1 MNNILTILVALF
13 CLGLIFRKK
22 YIEMEAKSAQINIL
36 TQTPDEIIPIKKQ
49 PLPKNFA
56 DVNQAFKQGEMEFA
70 RGNTE
75 LAERWFIK
83 TLALYEHH
91 EEAMNRLGVIAIQ
104 KNELLKAELL
114 YRRLISLNLRE
125 PAYYGNYG
133 RALYNQGKLEEACR
147 AYEMAV
153 TLDPSKANRF
163 ISLGQIYY
171 EMGKYDLTLEKFLE
185 AHRLEPRNLQFMEL
199 IADLYELMGKYIEL
213 EGFLGKILALI
224 PYDEKI
230 QKRLDG
236 IKRQE
241 KKSEVKEGLPV

>member
-1 MNNILTILVALF
+1 MKNIFAILIALA
-13 CLGLIFRKK
+13 CLSLLLRKK
-22 YIEMEAKSAQINIL
+22 YLEIPGEKPAAIAD
-36 TQTPDEIIPIKKQ
+36 TADEIVPVKKQ

-56 DVNQAFKQGEMEFA
+56 DVNQAFRKGEMEFA
-70 RGNTE
+70 RGNIE
-75 LAERWFIK
+75 LAEKWFIK

-91 EEAMNRLGVIAIQ
+91 EEALNRLGVIAIQ

-114 YRRLISLNLRE
+114 YRRLLSLNLKE

-133 RALYNQGKLEEACR
+133 RALYTQGKLGSAAQ

-171 EMGKYDLTLEKFLE
+171 EMEKYGHALEKFLE
-185 AHRLEPRNLQFMEL
+185 AHRLEPRNLQYMEL
-199 IADLYELMGKYIEL
+199 ISDLYETMGKFSEL
-213 EGFLGKILALI
+213 EGFLGKILALN

-230 QKRLDG
+230 QKRMEG
-236 IKRQE
+236 IKENKEIKPEMKE
-241 KKSEVKEGLPV
+241 KLSA